1 MSEIRFMRIIV
12 FFDLPVKTKEEKRVY
27 VRFRKFLIDDGYDM
41 IQFSVYSRLVNG
53 EDAIDKHYMRLIK
66 NIPPEGSIRFL
77 QVTERQYSAMKLLL
91 GKKTVKEKKV
101 GAQMT
106 LMF

>member
-1 MSEIRFMRIIV
+1 MSDIRFMRIIV

-41 IQFSVYSRLVNG
+41 IQFSVYARLVNG
-53 EDAIDKHYMRLIK
+53 EDAVDKHYMRLKK
-66 NIPPEGSIRFL
+66 NLPPEGSIRFL
-77 QVTERQYSAMKLLL
+77 WITERQYSAMKLLL
-91 GKKTVKEKKV
+91 GRKTIKEKKV
-101 GAQMT
+101 GAQLT

>member
-1 MSEIRFMRIIV
+1 MSEFRFMRIIV
-12 FFDLPVKTKEEKRVY
+12 FFDLPVVSKEEKRAY
-27 VRFRKFLIDDGYDM
+27 VRFRKFLIEDGYDM
-41 IQFSVYSRLVNG
+41 IQFSVYARLVNG
-53 EDAIDKHYMRLIK
+53 EDAVDKHYLRMQK
-66 NIPPEGSIRFL
+66 NLPPEGSIRFL

-101 GAQMT
+101 GAQLT